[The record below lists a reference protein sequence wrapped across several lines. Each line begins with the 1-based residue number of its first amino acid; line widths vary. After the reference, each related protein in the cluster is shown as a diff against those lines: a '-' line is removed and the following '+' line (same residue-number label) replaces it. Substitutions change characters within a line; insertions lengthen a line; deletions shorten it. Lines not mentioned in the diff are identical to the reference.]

1 MSPTRVLRALF
12 GPSAFAAVLR
22 TAVFYTP
29 LFVATVL
36 ALLAAVIG
44 AWNPGPVLFVILAVL
59 ALLFGYQSI
68 QSLRDLRA
76 PLRTTRGPVLRIWSK
91 MDLIVTRSYYIT
103 VGKQIFRVPFPVYY
117 DLREEAKRLRDA
129 DLEGDYRIEVEVVHY
144 PHTGTVESV
153 RRLGHVRIDEQGREL
168 RAEP

>member
-1 MSPTRVLRALF
+1 MSLVRVLRAVF
-12 GPSAFAAVLR
+12 GPSAHASVLRNAIFFTPLFLATALALVAAVL
-22 TAVFYTP
+22 
-29 LFVATVL
+29 
-36 ALLAAVIG
+36 G

-76 PLRTTRGPVLRIWSK
+76 PLRTTRGPVVRIWSK
-91 MDLIVTRSYYIT
+91 MDLIVTRSYYIA

-129 DLEGDYRIEVEVVHY
+129 DLDGEYRIEVEVVHY

-153 RRLGHVRIDEQGREL
+153 RRLGPVRIDEQGREL

>member
-1 MSPTRVLRALF
+1 MSLVRVLREVF
-12 GPSAFAAVLR
+12 GPSAHASVLR
-22 TAVFYTP
+22 NALFFTP

-36 ALLAAVIG
+36 ALLAAVVG
-44 AWNPGPVLFVILAVL
+44 AWQPGPVLFVILAVL
-59 ALLFGYQSI
+59 ALLFGYQAI

-91 MDLIVTRSYYIT
+91 MDLIVTRSYYIA
-103 VGKQIFRVPFPVYY
+103 VGKQIFRIPFPAYY

-129 DLEGDYRIEVEVVHY
+129 DLEGEYRIEVEVVHY

-153 RRLGHVRIDEQGREL
+153 RRLGPVRVDQQGREL